1 MLSYACTAC
10 LAVFS
15 APAAVQEAKVGS
27 LEIIEAGIYNR
38 RVVSTKRDASGVV
51 QNLVSN
57 PGLLQATT
65 RVPARIGVSFGF
77 RYKVT
82 GTPPGKTITVRKE
95 THYPAPGALLPGA
108 KSRLTVNSHQS
119 TVRLDTVQFSGYMIA
134 EPWERMPGKWVFSF
148 WLGDRKLGEQEFTL
162 VAD

>member
-1 MLSYACTAC
+1 MLSYACAMC
-10 LAVFS
+10 LAVLG
-15 APAAVQEAKVGS
+15 APAAAQEAKVGS
-27 LEIIEAGIYNR
+27 LEVIEAGTYTR

-57 PGLLQATT
+57 PGLILATT
-65 RVPARIGVSFGF
+65 RIPARIGVSFGF

-82 GTPPGKTITVRKE
+82 GTPAGKTITVRKE

-108 KSRLTVNSHQS
+108 KSRLMVNSHQS
-119 TVRLDTVQFSGYMIA
+119 TVRLDTIQFSGYMIA
-134 EPWERMPGKWVFSF
+134 EPWERIPGKWVFSF